1 MNEHRNL
8 CHLLRINISKT
19 KSHSPPFECCC
30 VINAQHSLH
39 FFTLAFYFNAL
50 MFTYSICS
58 SLTLIILL
66 CSASYP
72 LSQCHTKFACTMGVH
87 FYPIIFLYFISALL
101 YVSFSLRLLSF
112 NLWFQLF
119 PLYFWNP
126 TRSWAVHASDQWNQC
141 FEKPNTPYFLWR
153 FRFTNLGKM
162 HFSFFRL
169 PKKICRKVIICF
181 IKIVKEVRP
190 LANDIPARWRHSL
203 YEQFPDKISQKVKK
217 HRIK

>member
-1 MNEHRNL
+1 ML
-8 CHLLRINISKT
+8 SIPYISL
-19 KSHSPPFECCC
+19 
-30 VINAQHSLH
+30 HSL
-39 FFTLAFYFNAL
+39 FYFNAL

-101 YVSFSLRLLSF
+101 YVSFSLRLSF

-169 PKKICRKVIICF
+169 PKKICRKVLYVSSRSL
-181 IKIVKEVRP
+181 KKYDRSRTTYR
-190 LANDIPARWRHSL
+190 LDGDIL
-203 YEQFPDKISQKVKK
+203 CTNNFPTKFLNKLKNIELNKNLEYGISIRQS
-217 HRIK
+217 HNRQ